1 MHEKTH
7 HGKKLKKIVLL
18 TGGVA
23 FYLFQHPELWDSIFP
38 ADEPTCEPGYELSA
52 DKSLCVDP
60 TGVTQPQ
67 CGEGFVIS
75 EDGTTCLN
83 TKNPCG
89 SGFVM
94 VDGECEPEP
103 KGKETVTGS
112 EIGDYFL
119 YFGESVVLGVIFDML
134 GRRVGTVLERK
145 AAALAAKEAAAK
157 AAKATA
163 KKAAE
168 ATAKAVAA
176 ESARIAEQ
184 KALKAAADKAAK
196 KAMQGAAGKMAVS
209 AMAPRVAQLAA
220 KKTAER
226 VALIAAKK
234 LVAKIAAQTIKM
246 AALASTG
253 IGVILTP
260 LTVISIS
267 LSVALLA
274 AGDKARFEKDSPL
287 DKDWE
292 TVPEGARVA
301 IEAVPLIGDVISI
314 IAPFVA
320 FKEGC
325 PAGTAPQNGLCYEP
339 PKPGFECE
347 AFLCYAHDYPGF
359 NPLSETPAHMTKRI
373 LMDTGTIP
381 DRCPPGQS
389 HGAGGAFC
397 YDDRPGMDIV
407 LGTAWDRCN
416 GDETDTGALCSKM
429 DPCPAGEHD
438 VGGTCWGVV
447 RQDCVIDCITKP
459 ASGGQLEPPICHTGS
474 ITGTGIC
481 RMRPIECHQECAQIG
496 EGLKAYESCNTLCV
510 GGNETCDPIVV
521 HPGYCEPAKIAP
533 FTGCGTT
540 CWNVEGIKTEL
551 YQRTHTRAKRSEVL
565 APHPNVCEPGK
576 TNIGDLC
583 YGAIP
588 SGYTRKVLGTLD
600 QTCPADKEE
609 WKGLENFNPTQ
620 DVGVSCQ
627 RATYTRK
634 PWPML
639 TIYGK
644 HLYQEPPDPPPPPPL
659 PLCSTKPTWPRP
671 ASMVDVS
678 SSCVCRSSET
688 PAGYELADDGN
699 SFFKKCMDF
708 FVFNN
713 ETKSCD
719 KIDTDGKIT
728 SIKGPVSE
736 VLDYDDGIAAIA
748 AGKSPNEIAVNYE
761 FC

>member
-1 MHEKTH
+1 MVSKA
-7 HGKKLKKIVLL
+7 KLKKIALL
-18 TGGVA
+18 TGGA
-23 FYLFQHPELWDSIFP
+23 ALYLFLNPDLWDSLFP
-38 ADEPTCEPGYELSA
+38 AEEPTCEPGYELTA

-75 EDGTTCLN
+75 EDGAQCLD
-83 TKNPCG
+83 TRNPCG

-94 VDGECEPEP
+94 VNGECEEEP
-103 KGKETVTGS
+103 KVKDTVTGS
-112 EIGDYFL
+112 ELGDFAL
-119 YFGESVVLGVIFDML
+119 YFGESIVAGIIFDIL
-134 GRRVGTVLERK
+134 GRKVGTVIQRK

-157 AAKATA
+157 AAKETA

-184 KALKAAADKAAK
+184 KAMKVAADKAAQ
-196 KAMQGAAGKMAVS
+196 KAMRGAAGKVATTVL
-209 AMAPRVAQLAA
+209 APRVAQLAA

-234 LVAKIAAQTIKM
+234 LVAKIGAMTIKM

-260 LTVISIS
+260 LTAISIS
-267 LSVALLA
+267 LSIALLA
-274 AGDKARFEKDSPL
+274 AGDKARFEKDSPD

-301 IEAVPLIGDVISI
+301 IEAVPLIGDIISI

-325 PAGTAPQNGLCYEP
+325 PAGTAEQNGLCYEP

-359 NPLSETPAHMTKRI
+359 NPLSETQAHLTKRI

-397 YDDRPGMDIV
+397 YDDRPGMDV
-407 LGTAWDRCN
+407 VAGTAWERCN
-416 GDETDTGALCSKM
+416 GDETDAGALCSKM

-447 RQDCVIDCITKP
+447 RQDCAIDCITKP
-459 ASGGQLEPPICHTGS
+459 ASGGASHGGGNCRGGGCRGGECRTTGGGCRRECHGDPWKAVWEN
-474 ITGTGIC
+474 G
-481 RMRPIECHQECAQIG
+481 HQECRDICDPVKT
-496 EGLKAYESCNTLCV
+496 ECV
-510 GGNETCDPIVV
+510 PITCDPVVCDPIYTDPIV
-521 HPGYCEPAKIAP
+521 P
-533 FTGCGTT
+533 CGTT
-540 CWNVEGIKTEL
+540 CWNVEGIKTQL
-551 YQRTHTRAKRSEVL
+551 HQRMHTRTKRSEVL
-565 APHPNVCEPGK
+565 TPHSNVCEPGK

-583 YGAIP
+583 YGGIP
-588 SGYTRKVLGTLD
+588 EGYTRKVLGTLD
-600 QTCPADKEE
+600 QTCPGDKEE

-620 DVGVSCQ
+620 DIGVSCQ

-634 PWPML
+634 PWPKL
-639 TIYGK
+639 AIYGK
-644 HLYQEPPDPPPPPPL
+644 HLFQEPPDPPPPPPL
-659 PLCSTKPTWPRP
+659 PLCSTLPTWPRP
-671 ASMVDVS
+671 ASMADVS

-699 SFFKKCMDF
+699 SFFKKCMEF
-708 FVFNN
+708 FVFNS

-719 KIDTDGKIT
+719 KIENDGSIT
-728 SIKGPVSE
+728 HMVGPVSE
-736 VLDYDDGIAAIA
+736 VLDYEDGIAAIA
-748 AGKSPNEIAVNYE
+748 AGKTPNEITVNYE